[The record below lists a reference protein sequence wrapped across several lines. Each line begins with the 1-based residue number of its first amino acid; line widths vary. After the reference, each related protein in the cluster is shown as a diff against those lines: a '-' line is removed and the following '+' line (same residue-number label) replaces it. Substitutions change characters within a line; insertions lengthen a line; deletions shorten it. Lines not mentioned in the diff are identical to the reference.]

1 MSRLL
6 NRPSTR
12 ETLPKANSLL
22 VSWQNPE
29 TRAYVLLGRAV
40 EHDGSYTFRYFPG
53 VENNPNFRAIPG
65 FRDVSRTYES
75 TVLFPFFSG
84 RIMSHRRPDRDE
96 WLHKLGL
103 PADAAPFEI
112 LARSF
117 GKRVADTYEMFA
129 EPEVDLA
136 EDSFRFLVPVHGL
149 KYQSEAAREL
159 VDSGRLKEEARL
171 RVLAEKDNAADPRAQ
186 AIFTETGERI
196 GYVPAPVLDYVD
208 LLGQSGLFDATV
220 AAVNPSS
227 DGLHLRVLTWLKWRT
242 LRVDPRTSAQ
252 LPG

>member
-1 MSRLL
+1 MSLLL
-6 NRPSTR
+6 NRHSMPA
-12 ETLPKANSLL
+12 TLKQGKSLL
-22 VSWQNPE
+22 ISWQNPE

-40 EHDGSYTFRYFPG
+40 EHGDGTYTFRYFPG
-53 VENNPNFRAIPG
+53 VDKNPNFRAIPG
-65 FRDVSRTYES
+65 FRDVARTYES

-129 EPEVDLA
+129 EPDIDLS
-136 EDSFRFLVPVHGL
+136 EDLLRFLVPVHGL
-149 KYQSEAAREL
+149 KYQSAASKEL
-159 VDSGRLKEEARL
+159 VDSGRLKAGALL
-171 RVLAEKDNAADPRAQ
+171 RVEPEKNNPADPRAQ
-186 AIFTETGERI
+186 AVCAETGERL
-196 GYVPAPVLDYVD
+196 GYVPAPVLDYID
-208 LLGQSGLFDATV
+208 LLGHPGRYSAKV

-227 DGLHLRVLTWLKWRT
+227 DGLHLRLLMHLEWNTV
-242 LRVDPRTSAQ
+242 
-252 LPG
+252 

>member
-6 NRPSTR
+6 NRPFMA
-12 ETLPKANSLL
+12 ETLPGEQTLL
-22 VSWQNPE
+22 IAWQNPE
-29 TRAYVLLGRAV
+29 TRAYVLLGRAT
-40 EHDGSYTFRYFPG
+40 EHGDGTYTFRYFPG
-53 VENNPNFRAIPG
+53 VEKNPNYRAIPG

-84 RIMSHRRPDRDE
+84 RLMSPRRPDRNE
-96 WLHKLGL
+96 WLYKLGL

-129 EPEVDLA
+129 EPEVDSA
-136 EDSFRFLVPVHGL
+136 TGSRRFLVPVHGL
-149 KYQSEAAREL
+149 KYQSEASRTL
-159 VDSGRLKEEARL
+159 VDSGRLRERASL
-171 RVLAEKDNAADPRAQ
+171 RVVAETDNPVDPRAQ
-186 AIFTETGERI
+186 AVYSETGEQL

-208 LLGQSGLFDATV
+208 LLGQPGGYTASV

-227 DGLHLRVLTWLKWRT
+227 DGLHLRVLMHLEWRPVH
-242 LRVDPRTSAQ
+242 LNND
-252 LPG
+252 

>member
-6 NRPSTR
+6 DRPSTA
-12 ETLPKANSLL
+12 ETLPHDKSLL

-29 TRAYVLLGRAV
+29 TRTYVLLGRAV
-40 EHDGSYTFRYFPG
+40 EHVDGTYTFQYFPG
-53 VENNPNFRAIPG
+53 VEKNPNFRAIPG
-65 FRDVSRTYES
+65 FREVTRTYES

-103 PADAAPFEI
+103 ASNAAPFEI

-136 EDSFRFLVPVHGL
+136 ADSLRFLVPVHGL
-149 KYQSEAAREL
+149 KYQSAEAREL
-159 VDSGRLKEEARL
+159 VDYGRLKEGAIL
-171 RVLAEKDNAADPRAQ
+171 RVVAESNNSADVRAQ
-186 AIFTETGERI
+186 AVFAETGDQL
-196 GYVPAPVLDYVD
+196 GYVPAPVLDYVEI
-208 LLGQSGLFDATV
+208 LGQSGSFAARVT
-220 AAVNPSS
+220 AVNPSS
-227 DGLHLRVLTWLKWRT
+227 DGLHLRVLMRLEWK
-242 LRVDPRTSAQ
+242 AQ
-252 LPG
+252 TPED